1 MILTDVMDE
10 LVMRLG
16 VVPGLRAHD
25 WSVPTVVLPAAVV
38 HYPKIVEF
46 ETYLNGMESYTL
58 DVVVLVGKLNDRG
71 TRQPM
76 SDYLRPTGPTS
87 IREALQTGHSA
98 SFDVISI
105 QETVADGSYPLA
117 GTEYQAIIF
126 TCKISGSG
134 K

>member
-10 LVMRLG
+10 LAARLG
-16 VVPGLRAHD
+16 VVPGLRAYE
-25 WSVPTVVLPAAVV
+25 WPIPAAVPPAALV
-38 HYPKIVEF
+38 YYPKTVES
-46 ETYLNGMESYTL
+46 ETYQRGKESYTL
-58 DVVVLVGKLNDRG
+58 DVVVLVGIPDDRG

-76 SDYLRPTGPTS
+76 SDYLQPTGPTS
-87 IREALQTGHSA
+87 IREALETGHPA
-98 SFDVISI
+98 SFDVINI
-105 QETVADGSYPLA
+105 QETAAGVYTLA